1 MMLYRMLMRLV
12 GPWRI
17 RLTRLHWWCWR
28 KLVARRF
35 PLPRTNVRSLSDQ
48 GDLNIAARND
58 YASKI
63 AAQRAITQPGEPDTA
78 PYVPATTWA
87 QFEAEVRERAAKL
100 QGERA

>member
-35 PLPRTNVRSLSDQ
+35 PLPRTNVRS
-48 GDLNIAARND
+48 
-58 YASKI
+58 
-63 AAQRAITQPGEPDTA
+63 
-78 PYVPATTWA
+78 ATTWA